1 MRVQNSSFLFGGGL
15 PEKFFRFG
23 FDKEGKV

>member
-23 FDKEGKV
+23 LDKGAKV